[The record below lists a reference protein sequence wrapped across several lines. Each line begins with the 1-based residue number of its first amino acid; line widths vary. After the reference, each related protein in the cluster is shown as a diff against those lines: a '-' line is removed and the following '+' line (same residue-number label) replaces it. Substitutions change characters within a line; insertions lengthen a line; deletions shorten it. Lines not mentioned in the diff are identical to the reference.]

1 MVWAFRQAFRSGRS
15 QSPGA
20 GRLPSRRPAKVC
32 CPIPWGTVV
41 CKSNAGN
48 TLRPLPSDL
57 DLDRACGKVGSSRW
71 ALGDVAI
78 YLEKMDERLTNVLF
92 SHICFQFILLALL
105 YQLSPLLPSRSPSFT
120 LCLTILVLSPVLPLP
135 PQAPSPHQP
144 LLVCKPLQ
152 RGLPFLTYHSL
163 LDIWHA
169 NICLQVTHQSLTPNK
184 HHLVASLRQPG
195 QQPPLPAFV
204 IWKDLLWSMWYQD
217 FLGPP

>member
-1 MVWAFRQAFRSGRS
+1 MA
-15 QSPGA
+15 
-20 GRLPSRRPAKVC
+20 
-32 CPIPWGTVV
+32 I
-41 CKSNAGN
+41 
-48 TLRPLPSDL
+48 
-57 DLDRACGKVGSSRW
+57 
-71 ALGDVAI
+71 I

-92 SHICFQFILLALL
+92 SHICLQVILLALL

-135 PQAPSPHQP
+135 LQAPSPHQP

-152 RGLPFLTYHSL
+152 RVLPSTSSLPFLTYHSL
-163 LDIWHA
+163 LDIWQA

-184 HHLVASLRQPG
+184 HHLVASLRQRG
-195 QQPPLPAFV
+195 QQPPLLAFV